1 MSFLRSAVNVAPTS
15 KVLAT
20 GVPIARGLNLAA
32 ASGAH
37 AGHGH
42 HDSSSRTD
50 FSSVPSWATRVE
62 NGLQGTIARSKVNGE
77 FASNSCKGRWLAL
90 DQWMREKGRFSIGF
104 GRGRQLGVAGF
115 ARVQGARV
123 MFCTFAA
130 RRSELARRLGLQDEL
145 QVTVEAD
152 QPDASPRW
160 RCITSWCWRPLHGSA
175 QSRRCF

>member
-77 FASNSCKGRWLAL
+77 FTSDSYNSRCWQSTSGCARKGVFRLAL
-90 DQWMREKGRFSIGF
+90 G
-104 GRGRQLGVAGF
+104 
-115 ARVQGARV
+115 GA
-123 MFCTFAA
+123 
-130 RRSELARRLGLQDEL
+130 D
-145 QVTVEAD
+145 
-152 QPDASPRW
+152 RW
-160 RCITSWCWRPLHGSA
+160 A
-175 QSRRCF
+175 